1 MEDVEGRI
9 EERGV
14 VVARRKTEREREKGK
29 FWSECAAAALQRL
42 TPCRGTTKEKKQ
54 LQQTK

>member
-14 VVARRKTEREREKGK
+14 VIARRKTEREEKGK
-29 FWSECAAAALQRL
+29 FWSECAAAALQPL
-42 TPCRGTTKEKKQ
+42 TPCRGTTKEKK
-54 LQQTK
+54 